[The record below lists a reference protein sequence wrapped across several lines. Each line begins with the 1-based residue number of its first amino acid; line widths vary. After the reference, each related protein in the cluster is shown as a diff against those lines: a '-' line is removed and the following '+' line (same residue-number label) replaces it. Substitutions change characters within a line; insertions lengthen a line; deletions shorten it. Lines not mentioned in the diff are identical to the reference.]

1 MTSVFHRE
9 HFDLL
14 TPQTVQKSL
23 NSVCS
28 EQGPVELREEERI
41 CVYSGGNVATTEPY
55 LCLRVSALLSLVFDV
70 WSGSHAFVLPAEG
83 VSLFTLVFAY
93 L

>member
-1 MTSVFHRE
+1 MFYRE

-14 TPQTVQKSL
+14 TPLTVQKSL

-28 EQGPVELREEERI
+28 EQGSAGLGEEERT
-41 CVYSGGNVATTEPY
+41 CVYSGGYVATPEPC

-70 WSGSHAFVLPAEG
+70 WSGSQPVLPAEG
-83 VSLFTLVFAY
+83 VCLFTLVLAY
-93 L
+93 F

>member
-1 MTSVFHRE
+1 M
-9 HFDLL
+9 
-14 TPQTVQKSL
+14 
-23 NSVCS
+23 
-28 EQGPVELREEERI
+28 
-41 CVYSGGNVATTEPY
+41 YSGGNVATTEPC

-83 VSLFTLVFAY
+83 VSLFTLVLAY